1 MFVGKQ
7 LLNKNGGIAHD
18 AMRYVDVHILFIYN
32 LYTSYYFIDSNVL
45 FIYNYTF
52 LDNTIYILIFL
63 LAFRVY
69 GSNDYS
75 SNRAMKFGTKQI
87 AVHLGH

>member
-1 MFVGKQ
+1 MWTLIFYSFTTYT
-7 LLNKNGGIAHD
+7 L
-18 AMRYVDVHILFIYN
+18 HIISLILTCYSF
-32 LYTSYYFIDSNVL
+32 T
-45 FIYNYTF
+45 NYTF
-52 LDNTIYILIFL
+52 LDNTIYIFIFL
-63 LAFRVY
+63 LAFRVH

>member
-1 MFVGKQ
+1 
-7 LLNKNGGIAHD
+7 
-18 AMRYVDVHILFIYN
+18 MRYVDVNILFIYN

-45 FIYNYTF
+45 FISFTNCTF
-52 LDNTIYILIFL
+52 LDNAIYIFIFL
-63 LAFRVY
+63 LAFRVH

-75 SNRAMKFGTKQI
+75 SNRPMKFGTKQI